1 MFFLSLLN
9 AAQSVDNGDVGPSA
23 ESLIASYAA
32 ELEVL
37 AQVVGTQFNTESMLA
52 SLEIAINTIKDQ
64 ANLQPPSETGELQQ
78 QIDTLRQE
86 VETLPRPALG
96 TMAQLQQAW
105 LPWVTFDTAP
115 EFTPPD
121 VGTLA
126 WDGGTTL
133 GVQMTTNVLG
143 RVNESGYYYI
153 KASSVITKGDVVMF
167 TGAVGASG
175 VPTGA
180 PATGLTDGSYIM
192 GIAAESLALN
202 AFGLVQFIGAL
213 KGIDTSTFADGDIL
227 WYNPAVAGGLTKTK
241 PSAPNV
247 KVQMAA
253 VINGG
258 SGGSGSI
265 LIRVN
270 SGSVLGGTDSN
281 VQFGTLANGN
291 IIQYDSTAGYWKNV
305 SLSTAGAVTAVTG
318 TSPVVSSGGTSP
330 AISLAANYGDTQ
342 NPYASKTANYFL
354 AAPNGSAGVPTFRA
368 IVAADI
374 PALPY
379 GTGTVTSVG
388 LSMPGQFT
396 VTNSPVT
403 TSGTLTAAWNNQTAA
418 YVLAGPA
425 TGVAAAPTFR
435 ALVATDVPTLNQNT
449 TGTAANVT
457 GVVAIANGGTG
468 STTAATALTA
478 LGAYPATNPNG
489 YTSNT
494 GTVTSVSGTGTVSG
508 LSLSGTVTTTGNLTL
523 GGTLAVTPSNFA
535 SQTANTVLAAPNG
548 SAGTPTFR
556 ALVAADIPALSYVS
570 SIGVTAP
577 ITSTGGVTPTIGIT
591 QAGTSSN
598 GYLSST
604 DWNAFNNK
612 QPSGT
617 YVTAVT
623 GTAPV
628 VSSGG
633 TTPAISMAA
642 ATSSVNG
649 YLTSTDWSTFNNKQ
663 SVSAPVTK
671 TADFSVAATDLW
683 LINNKSGSTCT
694 ATLPAASSYSGRVLH
709 FQNYQAQTLVS
720 ASSNVVPLA
729 GGAAGTSIL
738 LASAGD
744 SATLVSDGSNWLMTQ
759 YVPNNILL
767 LE

>member
-1 MFFLSLLN
+1 MPSPNATPTPITPPRVPLIDPRTGLIDRAWYMFFLSLLN
-9 AAQSVDNGDVGPSA
+9 AATTVDDGDLGTSA
-23 ESLIASYAA
+23 LSLIASYAA

-37 AQVVGTQFNTESMLA
+37 AQIVGTQFNAESMLA
-52 SLEIAINTIKDQ
+52 SLEIAINTVKDQ
-64 ANLQPPSETGELQQ
+64 TNLQPPSETGELQQ

-86 VETLPRPALG
+86 VETLPRPSLG
-96 TMAQLQQAW
+96 TMAALQQAW

-153 KASSVITKGDVVMF
+153 KASSAITKGDVVMF

-213 KGIDTSTFADGDIL
+213 RGVNTSVYADGDIL
-227 WYNPAVAGGLTKTK
+227 WYDPAVTGGLTKTK

-253 VINGG
+253 VISAVNNGT
-258 SGGSGSI
+258 I

-270 SGSVLGGTDSN
+270 AGSELGGTDSN

-291 IIQYDSTAGYWKNV
+291 IIQYDSALGYWKNV
-305 SLSTAGAVTAVTG
+305 PLSTAGAVTSVTG
-318 TSPVVSSGGTSP
+318 TAPVVSSGGSTP
-330 AISLAANYGDTQ
+330 AISLASGYGDTQ
-342 NPYASKTANYFL
+342 NPYASKTANYVL
-354 AAPNGSAGVPTFRA
+354 AAPDGSAGV
-368 IVAADI
+368 
-374 PALPY
+374 
-379 GTGTVTSVG
+379 
-388 LSMPGQFT
+388 
-396 VTNSPVT
+396 
-403 TSGTLTAAWNNQTAA
+403 
-418 YVLAGPA
+418 
-425 TGVAAAPTFR
+425 
-435 ALVATDVPTLNQNT
+435 
-449 TGTAANVT
+449 
-457 GVVAIANGGTG
+457 
-468 STTAATALTA
+468 
-478 LGAYPATNPNG
+478 
-489 YTSNT
+489 
-494 GTVTSVSGTGTVSG
+494 
-508 LSLSGTVTTTGNLTL
+508 
-523 GGTLAVTPSNFA
+523 
-535 SQTANTVLAAPNG
+535 
-548 SAGTPTFR
+548 PTFR

-577 ITSTGGVTPTIGIT
+577 ITSTGGLTPTIGIT
-591 QAGTSSN
+591 QSGTASN

-604 DWNAFNNK
+604 DWN
-612 QPSGT
+612 
-617 YVTAVT
+617 
-623 GTAPV
+623 
-628 VSSGG
+628 
-633 TTPAISMAA
+633 
-642 ATSSVNG
+642 
-649 YLTSTDWSTFNNKQ
+649 TFNNKQ

-671 TADFSVAATDLW
+671 TANFSVAATDAW
-683 LINNKSGSTCT
+683 IINNKSGSTCT
-694 ATLPAASSYSGRVLH
+694 ATLPAAASYSGRVLH